1 MQKPT
6 ATTSTP
12 AVEEKENLKIPD
24 AVAYLAKKGV
34 QTSYRSLKRW
44 IRLGMV
50 TVGKVRGRTR
60 WVTRASLDKLAEGE

>member
-1 MQKPT
+1 MTTPDQKQ
-6 ATTSTP
+6 
-12 AVEEKENLKIPD
+12 NLSIPE
-24 AVAYLAKKGV
+24 AVAYLAGKGI

-60 WVTRASLDKLAEGE
+60 WVTRASLDKLAEGEQLD